1 MQIAF
6 VFLILCSM
14 AGAVIMEIIYGHE
27 VKSIDDVFLQI
38 ASKGGRTIAAAGP
51 VGSHIVDL
59 IPPCKQEL
67 LTISHRVYYDNH
79 TQYVS
84 CLIGSQVRDSSTSLL
99 ALERTWPRCVQLLS
113 IT

>member
-1 MQIAF
+1 MQIAY

-59 IPPCKQEL
+59 IPPCKQQPS
-67 LTISHRVYYDNH
+67 TISQPSRIELFM
-79 TQYVS
+79 T
-84 CLIGSQVRDSSTSLL
+84 ITPSTLL
-99 ALERTWPRCVQLLS
+99 A
-113 IT
+113 